1 MRDME
6 QKQRKQRGFSLV
18 ELMVAMVVTV
28 VGVMA
33 VSLLILYGIRLQ
45 SFSRDATI
53 ANAFAKAK
61 MEQLRV
67 TNAADPQR
75 SLGGSLTA
83 NVANHFDTPPGTTL
97 FIRRWVVAA
106 GPAGTQDITVAVVL
120 RPPVVPNDPNAQSVQ
135 LPPVQIRALLEP

>member
-1 MRDME
+1 MRDMK
-6 QKQRKQRGFSLV
+6 QKERNQSGFSLV

-67 TNAADPQR
+67 TDPAGPQR

-83 NVANHFDTPPGTTL
+83 NVANHFDTPPGTIL

-106 GPAGTQDITVAVVL
+106 GPAGTQDIIVTVVWSN
-120 RPPVVPNDPNAQSVQ
+120 PNSRDP
-135 LPPVQIRALLEP
+135 LPPIQIRALLEP